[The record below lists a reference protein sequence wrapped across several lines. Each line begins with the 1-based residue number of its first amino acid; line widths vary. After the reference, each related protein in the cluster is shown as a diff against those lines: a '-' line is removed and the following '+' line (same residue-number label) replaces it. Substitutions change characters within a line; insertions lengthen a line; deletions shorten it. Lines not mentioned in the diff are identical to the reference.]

1 MQAAF
6 PRAESGAAWMP
17 WDETADILTNDRSID
32 RLSLAA
38 PLLGA
43 TGWIDMLARLVAVDT
58 ASPEGRGCET
68 FCDTLRDLFAPL
80 GFGLRRLEVPE
91 ALRPEGAR
99 SPVISLLGARRI
111 GRPACTIHLPMDTA
125 AVGTG
130 WTREPLALARQGNRL
145 YGLGTTRC
153 KGAIAALWAAL
164 RAADAVGLG
173 LRHDLVLAFTA
184 DYGEQRHSGLRHM
197 ATQGVLEG
205 HLLALDGLAAPQVW
219 AGALGALEY
228 EIRINPGPALR
239 CSPAEAA
246 GPVLSRLMA
255 LREDVAGRHSTIP
268 APPEREGE
276 PLLRPSL
283 RIVSVRA
290 GDGRRGGLPSCAI
303 TVMRRFTA
311 EEGHHTAMAE
321 LNAALDGAQDGVTLT
336 GRVLRHMEPVAE
348 PDRGAHAGRWQQ
360 ALGWGFGFRQEAFR
374 RWGSLSPSPLGFVQQ
389 AGLGEILTGGLSR
402 RGQLPQAPDEFT
414 TIEDVEA
421 LGRSLLA
428 YLADLPV
435 IPLD

>member
-1 MQAAF
+1 
-6 PRAESGAAWMP
+6 MP
-17 WDETADILTNDRSID
+17 WDDTTDILTNDRSID

-43 TGWIDMLARLVAVDT
+43 TGWIDMLSRLVAVDT
-58 ASPEGRGCET
+58 APAADRGCEL

-80 GFGLRRLEVPE
+80 GFGLRRVETPE
-91 ALRPEGAR
+91 ALCPRG
-99 SPVISLLGARRI
+99 PVISLLGARRT
-111 GRPACTIHLPMDTA
+111 GHPACTIHLPMDTA
-125 AVGTG
+125 AAGTG
-130 WTREPLALARQGNRL
+130 WTREPLALTRQGNRL

-184 DYGEQRHSGLRHM
+184 DHGEQRHAGLRHM
-197 ATQGVLEG
+197 AGQGLLEG
-205 HLLALDGLAAPQVW
+205 HLLALDGLAAPQIW

-228 EIRINPGPALR
+228 EIRISPEQASGKAPGQAPGQALGG
-239 CSPAEAA
+239 SPAEAG
-246 GPVLSRLMA
+246 GPVLGRLMA
-255 LREDVAGRHSTIP
+255 LREEVAARRSTIP

-290 GDGRRGGLPSCAI
+290 SEGRRGGLPSCTI
-303 TVMRRFTA
+303 TVLRRFTA
-311 EEGHHTAMAE
+311 EEGHHAALAE
-321 LNAALDGAQDGVTLT
+321 LSAALRDAPAGVTLT

-374 RWGSLSPSPLGFVQQ
+374 RWGSLAPSPLGFVQQ
-389 AGLGEILTGGLSR
+389 AGLEEILMGGLSR
-402 RGQLPQAPDEFT
+402 RGQLPRAPDEFT

-435 IPLD
+435 IPRD